1 MRTLCFGGSFNP
13 IHYGHIRCA
22 RAAAEQGGFGQVVLI
37 PTGQPPHKFPHANLA
52 AAADRLAMCR
62 LAVAGDKLITVND
75 IEMRQDSPSYTIET
89 ARQLKKEGWNEVNWL
104 IGADMLNS
112 LPTWR
117 EPAALLRE
125 VNFVVMARPGHQ
137 FDWTTLGPE
146 YSKLKGSVVEVP
158 AIDISATQIRAK
170 IAARQSIDGLTP
182 PPVVEYI
189 RTHRL
194 YQEPA
199 AQT

>member
-22 RAAAEQGGFGQVVLI
+22 RAAAKQGGFGQVVLI

-52 AAADRLAMCR
+52 AAADRLAMCQR
-62 LAVAGDKLITVND
+62 AIAGDNLFTVND
-75 IEMRQDSPSYTIET
+75 IEMRRNSPSYTIET
-89 ARQLKKEGWNEVNWL
+89 ARQLKKEGWDEVNWL

-117 EPAALLRE
+117 EPEALLRE
-125 VNFVVMARPGHQ
+125 VNFIVMARPGHE
-137 FDWTTLGPE
+137 FGWAKLGPDFA
-146 YSKLKGSVVEVP
+146 SLQASVVDVP
-158 AIDISATQIRAK
+158 LVNISATDIRAK
-170 IAARQSIDGLTP
+170 VAAGQSIDGLTP

-189 RTHRL
+189 RTHRV

-199 AQT
+199 ART